1 MFAFMSKDQTG
12 TWTARTR
19 DEDGMPNKT
28 SVVPLAGGSPIHG
41 HKDKPTAEELAKL
54 RKYSNV

>member
-1 MFAFMSKDQTG
+1 MSKDQTG